1 MAARAIFFQSM
12 GLSPLRRRAIHPVPA
27 LERADERFAA
37 VHESGVDAV
46 DGSSTGTQVPK
57 MWVLFE
63 APTIRRS

>member
-1 MAARAIFFQSM
+1 MRASSLRLLTAAF
-12 GLSPLRRRAIHPVPA
+12 
-27 LERADERFAA
+27 
-37 VHESGVDAV
+37 DAV